1 MDDSNI
7 LKFKPKPA
15 PDPRLARL
23 AKLRQISTDKSQMFE
38 VRVMAATMAGRLEQR
53 MRWEQAQRT
62 LKSLMA
68 GT

>member
-1 MDDSNI
+1 MDDNI
-7 LKFKPKPA
+7 VPFKPKPP

-38 VRVMAATMAGRLEQR
+38 VRIMATTMAGRLEQR
-53 MRWEQAQRT
+53 LKWEQAQRT